1 MNSQTVLFEI
11 AQYRATH
18 NGEVPALVVVDG
30 NTAECIDY
38 STLVARSEA
47 NDPARIC
54 DEYRVFVIN
63 YSIIEYYLDNF
74 PVLVDKFT
82 KTNIKDYLFFL
93 LEIETKPSV

>member
-1 MNSQTVLFEI
+1 MNSQTILFEI

-47 NDPARIC
+47 NDAARIC
-54 DEYRVFVIN
+54 DEYRVFVVNYTIN
-63 YSIIEYYLDNF
+63 DFYLDNF
-74 PVLVDKFT
+74 PVLVNKYI

-93 LEIETKPSV
+93 LEAETRP